1 MRINIPTYPEFIP
14 AIVRAAAVV
23 PRRPKA
29 RAAERGIYAASWS
42 IFFCDVGVLKRVHI
56 GGTPWPQGEF
66 MKLED
71 AVRAEVS
78 EIYGYDNLSARD
90 SAEGES

>member
-1 MRINIPTYPEFIP
+1 
-14 AIVRAAAVV
+14 
-23 PRRPKA
+23 
-29 RAAERGIYAASWS
+29 
-42 IFFCDVGVLKRVHI
+42 
-56 GGTPWPQGEF
+56 

>member
-1 MRINIPTYPEFIP
+1 MGSYSLP
-14 AIVRAAAVV
+14 ASVTSFDGISG
-23 PRRPKA
+23 PR
-29 RAAERGIYAASWS
+29 
-42 IFFCDVGVLKRVHI
+42 
-56 GGTPWPQGEF
+56 QGEF